1 MEQRR
6 LIPLLVFLFS
16 LVMLWEAWLRHNQPV
31 PQPQLVPQLVSA
43 LPQQPPQPVPVHW
56 LQVQQLPL
64 EELLQLRVQ
73 QPLPQQW
80 EERSFLRLQP

>member
-1 MEQRR
+1 MQRQLFCLR
-6 LIPLLVFLFS
+6 LQLLV
-16 LVMLWEAWLRHNQPV
+16 QPV
-31 PQPQLVPQLVSA
+31 LQPQLVPQLVSA

-80 EERSFLRLQP
+80 EGRSFLRLQL

>member
-31 PQPQLVPQLVSA
+31 PQPQAERAVATQQGAGLGEVPQSQRAAVAPASGA
-43 LPQQPPQPVPVHW
+43 
-56 LQVQQLPL
+56 L
-64 EELLQLRVQ
+64 EEAQARRMVV
-73 QPLPQQW
+73 
-80 EERSFLRLQP
+80 ETDRFLSLIHI

>member
-1 MEQRR
+1 MQRQLFCLR
-6 LIPLLVFLFS
+6 LQLLV
-16 LVMLWEAWLRHNQPV
+16 QPV